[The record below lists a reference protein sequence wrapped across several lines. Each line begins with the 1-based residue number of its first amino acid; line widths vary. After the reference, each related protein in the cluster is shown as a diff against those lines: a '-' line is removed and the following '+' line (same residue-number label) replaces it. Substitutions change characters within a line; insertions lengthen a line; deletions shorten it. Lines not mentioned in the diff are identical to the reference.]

1 MELDMDPNFVAA
13 HRGLAFAYKDKGS
26 EKEWISEWEQ
36 HAALAGAPDLAEA
49 IRVAYAHGGYKR
61 ALRAQL
67 NYNQR
72 RRSAGSSVRYLDF
85 AWAYAA
91 LGENDL
97 ALQALEKAF
106 ADREPMAWLDV
117 DPQWDSI
124 RADRRFQ
131 DLVRRTGLPLNAAA
145 GSPPH

>member
-1 MELDMDPNFVAA
+1 MALDMDPNFVAA
-13 HRGLAFAYKDKGS
+13 HRGLAFAYEAKGS
-26 EKEWISEWEQ
+26 EKECISEWEQ

-49 IRVAYAHGGYKR
+49 IKVAYAHGGYKQ
-61 ALRAQL
+61 ALRARL

-72 RRSAGSSVRYLDF
+72 RRSAGSSVPYLDF
-85 AWAYAA
+85 AWTYAA
-91 LGENDL
+91 LGENEL

-131 DLVRRTGLPLNAAA
+131 DVVRRAGLPLN
-145 GSPPH
+145 GSSQRPG